1 MVTYGQASS
10 VLETP
15 IPTIKRWHLRGLIK
29 LDQEWLVDFV
39 KDRQEYLCRK
49 CAHEWLNKKPWDP
62 KRCPSCNSSRIAQI
76 ERVND
81 SDVPGDRLPISISEA
96 VRILKTSQKTIRT
109 WIARGWLQ
117 KPLTREQIELFK
129 ATHSHDYLCMKCG
142 KEWTRRK
149 PGDPYQC
156 YSCKSTRIIRK

>member
-29 LDQEWLVDFV
+29 MDQEWLVDFV
-39 KDRQEYLCRK
+39 KNRREYLCRR
-49 CAHEWLNKKPWDP
+49 CSHEWLNKKPWEP
-62 KRCPSCNSSRIAQI
+62 KRCPGCNSSRVAQI

-81 SDVPGDRLPISISEA
+81 SDMPGDRLPISISEA
-96 VRILKTSQKTIRT
+96 VRILKTTQKTIRV
-109 WIARGWLQ
+109 WIAQGKLQ

-129 ATHSHDYLCMKCG
+129 ATFVQEYFCLKCG
-142 KEWTRRK
+142 KEWSRRK
-149 PGDPYQC
+149 AGAPYQC
-156 YSCKSTRIIRK
+156 SYCKSTRIIRK

>member
-29 LDQEWLVDFV
+29 MDQDWLVDFV

-49 CAHEWLNKKPWDP
+49 CGHEWLNKKPWEP
-62 KRCPSCNSSRIAQI
+62 KRCTSCNSSRIAQI

-81 SDVPGDRLPISISEA
+81 SDVPGDRLPISITEA
-96 VRILKTSQKTIRT
+96 VRVLKTSQKMIRI
-109 WIARGWLQ
+109 WIAQGKLQ

-129 ATHSHDYLCMKCG
+129 ATFVQEYFCLKCG
-142 KEWTRRK
+142 KEWSRRK
-149 PGDPYQC
+149 AGAPYQC
-156 YSCKSTRIIRK
+156 SYCKSTRIIRK

>member
-29 LDQEWLVDFV
+29 MDQDWLVDFV

-49 CAHEWLNKKPWDP
+49 CGHEWLNKKPWEP
-62 KRCPSCNSSRIAQI
+62 KRCSSCNSSRIAQI

-96 VRILKTSQKTIRT
+96 VRVLKTSQKMIRI
-109 WIARGWLQ
+109 WIAQGKLQ

-129 ATHSHDYLCMKCG
+129 ATFVQEYFCLKCG
-142 KEWTRRK
+142 KEWSRRK
-149 PGDPYQC
+149 AGAPYQC
-156 YSCKSTRIIRK
+156 SYCKSTRIIRK